1 MKKILCATLDTL
13 DAKIVSVEVSF
24 VRALPSF
31 AIVGLAQTSIQESK
45 ERIKSAL
52 SAVEFKFPPQKV
64 TVNLSPSDLKKSG
77 SHFDL
82 PISLLIALQKSK
94 MDFDNYFA
102 FGELGLDGE
111 LKDTTSIFPLILSLS
126 NELREKTII
135 IPKKSFEKISK
146 IPELNLI
153 AVDTLKEALDIFQTD
168 DFSAKQTKSLID
180 SKYIEIKEQ
189 KYFYQEDFVE
199 DFIDIKGQLRSKR
212 ASLISASGMHNIL
225 YEGSP
230 GCGKSMSA
238 KRLRYILPPL
248 KLEEILHH
256 AKLDSL
262 IGKEPNFKPLRESR
276 NPHHSASKASIYG
289 GGIKEAKI
297 GEIAL
302 SHNGILF
309 FDELPHFPK
318 NILESLREPLQ
329 DYKALVS
336 RVNSKVEYDTKF
348 LFVGAMNPCPC
359 GNQLSQ
365 TKECRCSDLE
375 LKRYK
380 NRLSAP
386 LLDRIDLYVQME
398 EIKTT
403 DKPTISSSE
412 MFEKVLI
419 AFKAQM
425 SRGQSELNGKLS
437 DSEILKYC
445 FLSEDLKSILDS
457 AIIRFELSQ
466 RAINNIL
473 KVSRTIADIDCS
485 HDIEK
490 SHLLEALSFR
500 MKYEESI

>member
-1 MKKILCATLDTL
+1 
-13 DAKIVSVEVSF
+13 
-24 VRALPSF
+24 
-31 AIVGLAQTSIQESK
+31 
-45 ERIKSAL
+45 
-52 SAVEFKFPPQKV
+52 
-64 TVNLSPSDLKKSG
+64 
-77 SHFDL
+77 
-82 PISLLIALQKSK
+82 
-94 MDFDNYFA
+94 
-102 FGELGLDGE
+102 
-111 LKDTTSIFPLILSLS
+111 
-126 NELREKTII
+126 
-135 IPKKSFEKISK
+135 
-146 IPELNLI
+146 
-153 AVDTLKEALDIFQTD
+153 
-168 DFSAKQTKSLID
+168 
-180 SKYIEIKEQ
+180 
-189 KYFYQEDFVE
+189 
-199 DFIDIKGQLRSKR
+199 
-212 ASLISASGMHNIL
+212 
-225 YEGSP
+225 
-230 GCGKSMSA
+230 
-238 KRLRYILPPL
+238 
-248 KLEEILHH
+248 
-256 AKLDSL
+256 
-262 IGKEPNFKPLRESR
+262 
-276 NPHHSASKASIYG
+276 
-289 GGIKEAKI
+289 
-297 GEIAL
+297 
-302 SHNGILF
+302 
-309 FDELPHFPK
+309 
-318 NILESLREPLQ
+318 
-329 DYKALVS
+329 
-336 RVNSKVEYDTKF
+336 
-348 LFVGAMNPCPC
+348 MNPCPC

>member
-1 MKKILCATLDTL
+1 MKKILCATIDGL
-13 DAKIVSVEVSF
+13 DAKIVDVEVSF

-31 AIVGLAQTSIQESK
+31 AIVGLAQTSIQESR

-64 TVNLSPSDLKKSG
+64 TVNLAPSDLKKSG

-82 PISLLIALQKSK
+82 PISLLIALQKSSI
-94 MDFDNYFA
+94 DFENYLA
-102 FGELGLDGE
+102 FGELGLDGK
-111 LKDTTSIFPLILSLS
+111 LKDSASIFPLILSLS
-126 NELREKTII
+126 SELRDKKII
-135 IPKKSFEKISK
+135 IPKQSFEKVSK

-153 AVDTLKEALDIFQTD
+153 AVDTLYDA
-168 DFSAKQTKSLID
+168 
-180 SKYIEIKEQ
+180 IEIFKAEKIVTNSSTCQ
-189 KYFYQEDFVE
+189 MNSEFIEINSHKYYYQEHFEE
-199 DFIDIKGQLRSKR
+199 DFIDIKGQLRAKR

-248 KLEEILHH
+248 RLDEILHK

-262 IGKEPNFKPLRESR
+262 NGKEPDFKATRESR

-289 GGIKEAKI
+289 GGTREAKI
-297 GEIAL
+297 GEVAL
-302 SHNGILF
+302 AHNGILF

-318 NILESLREPLQ
+318 TILESLREPLQ

-359 GNQLSQ
+359 GNLLSIS
-365 TKECRCSDLE
+365 KECRCSDLE
-375 LKRYK
+375 IKRYK
-380 NRLSAP
+380 NRLSSP

-398 EIKTT
+398 EVKTT
-403 DKPTISSSE
+403 DKPTISSAE
-412 MFEKVLI
+412 MFEKVLL

-425 SRGQSELNGKLS
+425 LRGQSELNGKLS
-437 DSEILKYC
+437 DSEISKYC
-445 FLSEDLKSILDS
+445 ILSFEGKSILDS

-473 KVSRTIADIDCS
+473 KVSRTIADIDDS
-485 HDIEK
+485 ESIKK
-490 SHLLEALSFR
+490 SHLLEGLSFR

>member
-1 MKKILCATLDTL
+1 MKKILCATLDGI
-13 DAKIVSVEVSF
+13 DAKIVDVEVSF

-64 TVNLSPSDLKKSG
+64 TVNLAPSDLKKSG

-82 PISLLIALQKSK
+82 PISLLIALQKTSIT
-94 MDFDNYFA
+94 FDNYFA
-102 FGELGLDGE
+102 FGELGLDGK
-111 LKDTTSIFPLILSLS
+111 LKDTISIFPLILSLS
-126 NELREKTII
+126 NELRGKNII
-135 IPKKSFEKISK
+135 IPKDSFEKVSK

-153 AVDTLKEALDIFQTD
+153 AVDNLHEAIEIFK
-168 DFSAKQTKSLID
+168 SENLVVKSTKSEIN
-180 SKYIEIKEQ
+180 SKFIEIKSQ
-189 KYFYQEDFVE
+189 KYYYEEDFKE
-199 DFIDIKGQLRSKR
+199 DFIEIKGQIRSKR

-248 KLEEILHH
+248 RLDEILHK

-262 IGKEPNFKPLRESR
+262 NGKEPDFKALRESR

-289 GGIKEAKI
+289 GGTKEAKI
-297 GEIAL
+297 GEVAL
-302 SHNGILF
+302 AHNGILF
-309 FDELPHFPK
+309 FDELPYFPK
-318 NILESLREPLQ
+318 SILESLREPLQ

-336 RVNSKVEYDTKF
+336 RVNSKIEYDTKF

-375 LKRYK
+375 IKRYK
-380 NRLSAP
+380 NRLSSP

-398 EIKTT
+398 EVKTT
-403 DKPTISSSE
+403 DKPTISSHD
-412 MFEKVLI
+412 MFGKVLI
-419 AFKAQM
+419 AFKSQM
-425 SRGQSELNGKLS
+425 SRGQSNLNGKLN
-437 DSEILKYC
+437 DSEISRYC
-445 FLSEDLKSILDS
+445 IISDDLQSILDS

-473 KVSRTIADIDCS
+473 KVSRTIADIEDS
-485 HDIEK
+485 KIIEK

-500 MKYEESI
+500 MRYEESI

>member
-13 DAKIVSVEVSF
+13 DAKIVNVEVSF